1 MSAPASLN
9 AGNSPGECG
18 AKTRTAIPESRSTA
32 PTVAKTT
39 AAIVPRSSFSGP
51 SAKPSG
57 LSGPSAKSSGP
68 AGPPL
73 FSQISSSS
81 VSLFCSSSLS
91 IMSSMRSSR
100 RSICLHF
107 FRHSSTSSREGI
119 RPGKRAAARA
129 AFSLRCSSVLRS
141 RSLIWRSPAAADS
154 FSAFRRAFS
163 SFCRILSI

>member
-32 PTVAKTT
+32 PTAAKTT
-39 AAIVPRSSFSGP
+39 AAIVPRNSFSGPSAKLSGLSGPSAKPSDLFSPSAKPSNLSDP

-57 LSGPSAKSSGP
+57 LS
-68 AGPPL
+68 GPPL

-81 VSLFCSSSLS
+81 FSLFCSSSLS
-91 IMSSMRSSR
+91 IMPSMRSSR

-107 FRHSSTSSREGI
+107 FRHSSTSSRERI
-119 RPGKRAAARA
+119 RPGKRDAARA

-141 RSLIWRSPAAADS
+141 RSLI
-154 FSAFRRAFS
+154 
-163 SFCRILSI
+163 